1 MRASILSCRIPV
13 GAGHPVER
21 LDRAEDQNLMK
32 PMRSILSVAFQCWLA
47 IILLA
52 TNQQDVALAEA
63 AEDEKAQTIVHMLDY
78 VGVDYPESVQNGQ
91 VIKPEE
97 YAEQRNFAA
106 QALTLLGQLP
116 PVSEQA
122 TLLQQA
128 RELVAHIEA
137 KASGSEISALANQL
151 LTGVIQ
157 AWKLSVVPRQPPD
170 LPQGEKL
177 FAQHCVGC
185 HGSQGRGDGPL
196 AKGMDPTPRNFHDD
210 VRMRQRSLYG
220 LYNTITLGVRGT
232 SMRAFGDLSE
242 TDRWALAFFTASLRA
257 DPAVVT
263 KGESLWR
270 QGEGKSAFQSMRAL
284 VTTAP
289 GQQAPTGSPID
300 AVRAYLTQ
308 QPHELRGTAQE
319 PLAFSRTKIEEVSW
333 AYTHGDRETARQ
345 LAIAAY
351 LEGFELMES
360 ALNNIDA
367 PLRAETEREMMA
379 LRTAI
384 DEGWPSEAV
393 TAQTM
398 KIKVLLDRATDRLAE
413 GSLSPNAT
421 FVSSLVILLREGLE
435 SILIVSTIVAFV
447 VKTGRRNA
455 LPYIHLGW
463 IGAIALGAM
472 TWGLARYLLGI
483 SGINRELTE
492 GITALLAAAMLLYV
506 GWWLH
511 SRSNAQAWTRYI
523 REQINTALATRTLWA
538 MAGISFLV
546 VYREL
551 FEVILFYE
559 TLWSQAGAVGH
570 EAVLWGIAAAVVLL
584 VLTGSMILR
593 YSVRLPIG
601 PFFTVASSL
610 LAVMAVIF
618 VGNGIAALQEAGVL
632 DVTRIRFVSLPL
644 LGIHPTVQTLVPQ
657 ALILAIIAGGVWGNR
672 AKTDSRTIGTP
683 KR

>member
-1 MRASILSCRIPV
+1 MRADR
-13 GAGHPVER
+13 PVER
-21 LDRAEDQNLMK
+21 LKGAEGRDVMK
-32 PMRSILSVAFQCWLA
+32 PIRPFFSSAVQWWLSIVLLVA
-47 IILLA
+47 
-52 TNQQDVALAEA
+52 NQHGIAMA
-63 AEDEKAQTIVHMLDY
+63 APVNDERAQTIVHMLDY

-91 VIKPEE
+91 VIKPDE

-106 QALTLLGQLP
+106 QALTLLGQLS
-116 PVSEQA
+116 PVPEQDV
-122 TLLQQA
+122 LVQQA
-128 RELVAHIEA
+128 HELIARIEA
-137 KASGSEISALANQL
+137 KASGSEISTLANQL

-157 AWKLSVVPRQPPD
+157 AWRLTVAPRQSPD
-170 LPQGEKL
+170 LQQGEKL
-177 FAQHCVGC
+177 FAQHCAGC

-196 AKGMDPTPRNFHDD
+196 AKRMDPAPRNFHDD
-210 VRMRQRSLYG
+210 TRMRQRSLYG
-220 LYNTITLGVRGT
+220 LYNTITLGVPGT
-232 SMRAFGDLSE
+232 AMRAFREFSE
-242 TDRWALAFFTASLRA
+242 ADRWALAFFAASLRA
-257 DPAVVT
+257 DPVMVS

-270 QGEGKSAFQSMRAL
+270 EGEGNSTFQSMCAL
-284 VTTAP
+284 VTTPP
-289 GQQAPTGSPID
+289 GQQASPGSPID

-308 QPHELRGTAQE
+308 QPRALQITAHE
-319 PLAFSRTKIEEVSW
+319 PLTTSRTKIEEAAQ
-333 AYTHGDRETARQ
+333 AYANGNREAARQ

-360 ALNNIDA
+360 ALNNVDA
-367 PLRAETEREMMA
+367 PLRAETEREMMT

-384 DEGWPSEAV
+384 DEGWPTEAV

-398 KIKVLLDRATDRLAE
+398 KIKTLLDRAADTLAE
-413 GSLSPNAT
+413 GSLSPNTA
-421 FVSSLVILLREGLE
+421 FVSSLIILLREGLE

-447 VKTGRRNA
+447 VKTGRRDA

-463 IGAIALGAM
+463 IGAIVLGAM
-472 TWGLARYLLGI
+472 TWALARYTLGI
-483 SGINRELTE
+483 SGANRELTE

-523 REQINTALATRTLWA
+523 REQLNTALATRTPWA

-546 VYREL
+546 LYREL

-570 EAVLWGIAAAVVLL
+570 DAVLWGIAAAMVLL
-584 VLTGSMILR
+584 VLLGGIILR
-593 YSVRLPIG
+593 YSIRLPIG

-632 DVTRIRFVSLPL
+632 DVTKARFVSLPV
-644 LGIHPTVQTLVPQ
+644 LGIHPTVQSLVPQ
-657 ALILAIIAGGVWGNR
+657 VLMLALIAGGIWANR
-672 AKTDSRTIGTP
+672 AKAE
-683 KR
+683 